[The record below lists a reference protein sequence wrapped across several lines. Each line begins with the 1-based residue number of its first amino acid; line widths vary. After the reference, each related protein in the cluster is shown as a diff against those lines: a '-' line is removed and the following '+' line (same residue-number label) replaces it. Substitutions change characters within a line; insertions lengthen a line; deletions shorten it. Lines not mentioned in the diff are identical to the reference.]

1 MATIQKRGESYRIRA
16 FSGYTAK
23 GKQIEKT
30 KTWKPAPGMTT
41 RQVEKE
47 LERQKV
53 LFEEKCQGVS
63 QSANIKFQT
72 FSEQWFKDYAEKNL
86 RPRTLAMMHG
96 LESRTYAAIG
106 HLRLDKINALQIQSF
121 INNLSENGVNKNTGG
136 GLSSKTQSH
145 YLTLISDV
153 LGYAGRMDLLT
164 DNPTRRVRIQK
175 TEQSEKKIYTVE
187 EAERFLELMQSEPLS
202 FQCFFLLA
210 IYGGFRREELLGFEW
225 KDINFSNNVITV
237 NRASLYTKELGVFT
251 DVPKTKNSHRSLK
264 LPECIFPALQQYKIE
279 QSVRRLKL
287 GDKWVNSDRLFTTW
301 NGRPQHPSS
310 MPKALKRVCDK
321 NEMCYLGIHS
331 FRHLNASLLIVSGV
345 DVKTV
350 SVSLGHS
357 QTSTTL
363 NIYSHTF
370 EAIQAQAANA
380 VADALPFKNI
390 KKA

>member
-1 MATIQKRGESYRIRA
+1 MATIQKRGDSYRIRVS
-16 FSGYTAK
+16 SGYTAK

-30 KTWKPAPGMTT
+30 KTWKPTLGMTA
-41 RQVEKE
+41 RQIEKE

-53 LFEEKCQGVS
+53 LFEEKCQGLS

-72 FSEQWFKDYAEKNL
+72 FAEQWFIDYAEKNL

-96 LESRTYAAIG
+96 LEARTYAAIG

-121 INNLSENGVNKNTGG
+121 INNLAEKGVNKKTGG

-164 DNPTRRVRIQK
+164 DNPARRVRVQK
-175 TEQSEKKIYTVE
+175 AEHPEKKIYTVE
-187 EAERFLELMQSEPLS
+187 EAEQFLQLMQSEPLS

-237 NRASLYTKELGVFT
+237 NRASLYTKGLGVFT
-251 DVPKTKNSHRSLK
+251 DIPKTKNSHRSLK
-264 LPECIFPALQQYKIE
+264 LPECIFPALRQYKIE
-279 QSVRRLKL
+279 QAQRRLRL
-287 GDKWVNSDRLFTTW
+287 GDKWMNSDRLFTTW
-301 NGRPQHPSS
+301 EGQPQHPSS
-310 MPKALKRVCDK
+310 MPKTLKRFCDK
-321 NEMCYLGIHS
+321 TELHYFGIHS
-331 FRHLNASLLIVSGV
+331 FRHFNASLLIASGV
-345 DVKTV
+345 DVRTV
-350 SVSLGHS
+350 STSLGHS

-363 NIYSHTF
+363 DIYSHTF
-370 EAIQAQAANA
+370 EAVQAQAANA
-380 VADALPFKNI
+380 VADVLSFKTS